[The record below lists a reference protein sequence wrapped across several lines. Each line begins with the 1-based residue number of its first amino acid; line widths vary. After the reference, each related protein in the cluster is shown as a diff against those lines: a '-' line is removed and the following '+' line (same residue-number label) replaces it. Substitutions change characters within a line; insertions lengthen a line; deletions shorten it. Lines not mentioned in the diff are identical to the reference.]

1 MCRNR
6 TPADGI
12 PDSWDRVIFII
23 VHHAYSYDRFE
34 KNQDRIFRIV
44 SSLTHQGAYFISE
57 YWSTIARTIGEEKI
71 KDVGLSLRILH
82 CLKFRRQVTGKEQ
95 KAANGGP

>member
-44 SSLTHQGAYFISE
+44 SSLTRQGVYFISE
-57 YWSTIARTIGEEKI
+57 Y
-71 KDVGLSLRILH
+71 
-82 CLKFRRQVTGKEQ
+82 
-95 KAANGGP
+95 